1 MTSSNFELVLVYSN
15 DWILMPEGHVLHR
28 AARVHGKRFNGKVL
42 EVSSP
47 QGRFREGAD
56 RLNGQLLETIEAKGK
71 HLFYRFD
78 SGDELHI
85 HLGLFGKFRV
95 QKLPNAGQEPLAVS
109 PNCRVLMD
117 TDTDR
122 LHLAGPNQCEVLE
135 PWEAE
140 AVRGR
145 LGPDPIQAPSDGA
158 EQFFGLLQRRSI
170 PIGKAIMMQDIISGI
185 GNIYR
190 SELLFQ
196 IGLDPWR
203 RSKDVHRDTV
213 GELWDQSVL
222 ELKAGERIGKIIT
235 TDPLEF
241 GREKRRDLPRD
252 ERLYVY
258 KRAGQRCRRCGDDIV
273 AADIDG
279 RNVWWCR
286 SCQPT

>member
-1 MTSSNFELVLVYSN
+1 
-15 DWILMPEGHVLHR
+15 MPEGHVLHR
-28 AARVHGKRFNGKVL
+28 AARLQGKRFNGKVL
-42 EVSSP
+42 ELSSP

-56 RLNGQLLETIEAKGK
+56 RLNGQMLETIEAKGK

-78 SGDELHI
+78 SGDELHV
-85 HLGLFGKFRV
+85 HLGLFGKFRMH
-95 QKLPNAGQEPLAVS
+95 KLPAPDEEPLAVS
-109 PNCRVLMD
+109 PNCRVLIT

-140 AVRGR
+140 AVRER
-145 LGPDPIQAPSDGA
+145 LGPDPIQAPTDGA
-158 EQFFGLLQRRSI
+158 AQFYDLLQRRSI
-170 PIGKAIMMQDIISGI
+170 PIGKAIMVQDVISGI

-203 RSKDVHRDTV
+203 RSKDVHAETV
-213 GELWDQSVL
+213 DQLWEQSVL

-235 TDPLEF
+235 TDPVDF
-241 GREKRRDLPRD
+241 GRESRRDLRRD
-252 ERLYVY
+252 EQLFVY
-258 KRAGQRCRRCGDDIV
+258 KRAGRECRRCGDEIV

-286 SCQPT
+286 SCQPG

>member
-1 MTSSNFELVLVYSN
+1 M
-15 DWILMPEGHVLHR
+15 
-28 AARVHGKRFNGKVL
+28 

-47 QGRFREGAD
+47 QGRFSEGAD
-56 RLNGQLLETIEAKGK
+56 RLNGQLLETIDAKGK

-85 HLGLFGKFRV
+85 HLGLFGKFRME
-95 QKLPNAGQEPLAVS
+95 KLLDAGRGSGEVS

-140 AVRGR
+140 AVRER
-145 LGPDPIQAPSDGA
+145 LGPDPILAPSDGA
-158 EQFFGLLQRRSI
+158 EQFYALLQRRSI
-170 PIGKAIMMQDIISGI
+170 PIGKAIMMQDVISGI

-203 RSKDVHRDTV
+203 RSKDVDRDAV
-213 GELWDQSVL
+213 GQLWEQSVL
-222 ELKAGERIGKIIT
+222 ELKAGERIGKIVT
-235 TDPLEF
+235 TDPLDF
-241 GREKRRDLPRD
+241 GREKRQDLARN

-258 KRAGQRCRRCGDDIV
+258 KRAGNLCRRCGDEIV

-279 RNVWWCR
+279 RNVWWCP
-286 SCQPT
+286 SCQPR

>member
-1 MTSSNFELVLVYSN
+1 M
-15 DWILMPEGHVLHR
+15 MPEGHVLHR
-28 AARVHGKRFNGKVL
+28 AARLQGKKFNGKIV
-42 EVSSP
+42 EVTSP

-56 RLNGQLLETIEAKGK
+56 RLSGQLLETIEAKGK

-95 QKLPNAGQEPLAVS
+95 QKLPEEGADPLSVS
-109 PNCRVLMD
+109 PNCRVLMR
-117 TDTDR
+117 TDSDQ

-140 AVRGR
+140 AVRDR
-145 LGPDPIQAPSDGA
+145 LGPDPIQALPEGA
-158 EQFFGLLQRRSI
+158 DQFYALLQRRSI
-170 PIGKAIMMQDIISGI
+170 PIGKSIMVQDVISGI

-203 RSKDVHRDTV
+203 RSKDVDGETV
-213 GELWDQSVL
+213 TQLWEQSVV
-222 ELKAGERIGKIIT
+222 ELKAGERIGKIVT
-235 TDPLEF
+235 TEAADF
-241 GREKRRDLPRD
+241 GRQHRRDLRRD

-258 KRAGQRCRRCGDDIV
+258 KRAGQQCRRCSDV
-273 AADIDG
+273 VVSADIDG
-279 RNVWWCR
+279 RHVWWCP

>member
-1 MTSSNFELVLVYSN
+1 
-15 DWILMPEGHVLHR
+15 MPEGHVLHR
-28 AARVHGKRFNGKVL
+28 AARLQGKRFNGEVVS
-42 EVSSP
+42 VSSP

-56 RLNGQLLETIEAKGK
+56 RLNGQMLETIEAKGK

-78 SGDELHI
+78 SGDEMHV

-95 QKLPNAGQEPLAVS
+95 QKQPEPGEPEPAVS
-109 PNCRVLMD
+109 PNCRVLME
-117 TDTDR
+117 TETDR

-135 PWEAE
+135 PWEADE
-140 AVRGR
+140 VRAR
-145 LGPDPIQAPSDGA
+145 LGPDPIQAPPDGA
-158 EQFFGLLQRRSI
+158 EQFYDLLQRRSI
-170 PIGKAIMMQDIISGI
+170 PIGKAIMVQEVISGI

-203 RSKDVHRDTV
+203 RSKDVHPETA
-213 GELWDQSVL
+213 ELLWEQSVL

-235 TDPLEF
+235 TEPEDF
-241 GREKRRDLPRD
+241 GRQRRRDLKRD

-258 KRAGQRCRRCGDDIV
+258 KRAGRPCRRCGDDIV

-279 RNVWWCR
+279 RNVWWCDR
-286 SCQPT
+286 CQPS

>member
-1 MTSSNFELVLVYSN
+1 M
-15 DWILMPEGHVLHR
+15 
-28 AARVHGKRFNGKVL
+28 
-42 EVSSP
+42 SSP

-95 QKLPNAGQEPLAVS
+95 QKLPSPDEEPLSVS

-140 AVRGR
+140 EVRDR
-145 LGPDPIQAPSDGA
+145 LGPDPIQNRRDGGD
-158 EQFFGLLQRRSI
+158 QFYDLLQRRSI
-170 PIGKAIMMQDIISGI
+170 PIGKSVMVQEVISGI

-196 IGLDPWR
+196 IGLNPWI
-203 RSKDVHRDTV
+203 RSKEVPSETV
-213 GELWDQSVL
+213 QQLWKQSVV
-222 ELKAGERIGKIIT
+222 ELKAGEKIGRIVT
-235 TDPLEF
+235 TEPAEF
-241 GREKRRDLPRD
+241 GAEKRNDLKRDQ
-252 ERLYVY
+252 RLYVY
-258 KRAGQRCRRCGDDIV
+258 KRAGESCRRCGETIV

-279 RNVWWCR
+279 RNVWWCP
-286 SCQPT
+286 SCQPE